1 MIKANTKDRTI
12 FGELSIG
19 LVFNDQVS
27 TLDVHINEA
36 RNLTGVDGNPP
47 NWLVLKNL
55 LIHCHISI
63 FVKFLAIY
71 IKARSVM

>member
-47 NWLVLKNL
+47 NWW
-55 LIHCHISI
+55 
-63 FVKFLAIY
+63 
-71 IKARSVM
+71 VM

>member
-47 NWLVLKNL
+47 NWLVFNSIL
-55 LIHCHISI
+55 LSLIWIIEGSRTPTSRH
-63 FVKFLAIY
+63 FQVY
-71 IKARSVM
+71 

>member
-1 MIKANTKDRTI
+1 MQFYSVIKANTKDRTI

-47 NWLVLKNL
+47 NW
-55 LIHCHISI
+55 
-63 FVKFLAIY
+63 FVRRFELFFA
-71 IKARSVM
+71 